1 MNLLL
6 IIIINILSIHT
17 VLSLNFVIK
26 RINVLNSN
34 NNYNNYH
41 QQQCNNNNYNNY
53 YYNINYINNNNN
65 NNNKL
70 IKKSNIFMNS
80 NSITDATYTPIIN
93 TNNNGTVDNDDD
105 NKSLIEKIL
114 KRSSDYINRTRL
126 IGMYGLSLNL
136 RPISTKSLS
145 SAIGFILGDFIAQMI
160 TRNFKYDLIRSIR
173 IGAFGAL
180 IHGPCGHLFFSLLEK
195 KLPGGG
201 VGVVTLK
208 VIIDQLIWSPL
219 FATLLISFLGITSGC
234 APYQI
239 YKIISASLKP
249 LVLLSWM
256 IWPLAHFFNFR
267 IVPTKHRLLYSNI
280 IQLIYN
286 VIACYIVTK

>member
-1 MNLLL
+1 
-6 IIIINILSIHT
+6 
-17 VLSLNFVIK
+17 
-26 RINVLNSN
+26 
-34 NNYNNYH
+34 
-41 QQQCNNNNYNNY
+41 
-53 YYNINYINNNNN
+53 
-65 NNNKL
+65 
-70 IKKSNIFMNS
+70 MNS
-80 NSITDATYTPIIN
+80 NSITDTTYTPISN
-93 TNNNGTVDNDDD
+93 TNNNTINNDDDD

-160 TRNFKYDLIRSIR
+160 TRNFKYDMTRSIR

-208 VIIDQLIWSPL
+208 VIIDQIIWSPL